1 MISVGMMRIP
11 SSRWIMMTIMAQTS
25 SICSIFIAIL
35 GIVGDIMWVNLW
47 WWMMARRGILII
59 WIILP
64 LASFAS
70 AISFTRSI
78 VMSITL
84 CPTSSVWMI
93 FGRMSA

>member
-1 MISVGMMRIP
+1 
-11 SSRWIMMTIMAQTS
+11 MAQTS

-35 GIVGDIMWVNLW
+35 GIVGGIRMNLW
-47 WWMMARRGILII
+47 WRMMARRGILII

-84 CPTSSVWMI
+84 CLTSSVWMI